1 MALEKELQTYKRE
14 LTSLLANEGQY
25 AVVSGDNVVGVFAT
39 YEDALKIAYEKCGIN
54 SFLIKKIQ
62 SVEQIQYFTRVI
74 DEVCLT

>member
-14 LTSLLANEGQY
+14 LTSLLGNEGQY
-25 AVVSGDNVVGVFAT
+25 AVVSGDNVIGVFAT

-54 SFLIKKIQ
+54 PFLIKKIQ
-62 SVEQIQYFTRVI
+62 SVEQVQYFTRVI